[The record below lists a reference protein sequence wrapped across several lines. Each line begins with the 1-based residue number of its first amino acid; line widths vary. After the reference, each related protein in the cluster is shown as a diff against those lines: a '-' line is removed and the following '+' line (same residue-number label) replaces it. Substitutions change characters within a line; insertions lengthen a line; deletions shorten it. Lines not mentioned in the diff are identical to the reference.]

1 MNPTISIVNR
11 SKIVT
16 SSILKR
22 VVIPAM
28 QKQITR
34 DFEPAW
40 GWGANLK
47 FNAKRYNMKVVIRDH
62 ARGGDLGYHIEG
74 GKPVGYIFAKDDI
87 EATGEFKEYTST
99 LSHELLEM
107 IADPNVNLY
116 AAGKFRV
123 KGKSRMGFYALEV
136 CDPVQENY
144 YKVDGVRVQDFV
156 LPEWFEQFHKKG
168 AMKMD
173 HMGVIDAPFTL
184 AEGGYTE
191 VFSKGRW
198 HSLTG
203 PQAKPKPKR
212 HRLLVRMSVAR
223 KAVLRSA

>member
-11 SKIVT
+11 SRTVSDADI
-16 SSILKR
+16 KR
-22 VVIPAM
+22 KMVAL

-62 ARGGDLGYHIEG
+62 AGGGDLGYHIEG

-123 KGKSRMGFYALEV
+123 KSKSRVGFYALEV

-156 LPEWFEQFHKKG
+156 LPEWFEQFHRKG

-203 PQAKPKPKR
+203 PQAKPKRKR
-212 HRLLVRMSVAR
+212 HRLLVRMNVMR

>member
-1 MNPTISIVNR
+1 MGMSFARFAQPSARKCLTQNVRLTYRAATSFQSNSQTGEGKQMNPTISIVNR
-11 SKIVT
+11 SKTV
-16 SSILKR
+16 SDAELKR
-22 VVIPAM
+22 NLVAL

-47 FNAKRYNMKVVIRDH
+47 FNAKRYNMKVVIKDH

-116 AAGKFRV
+116 AAGKFRI

-173 HMGVIDAPFTL
+173 HMGVIDAPF
-184 AEGGYTE
+184 
-191 VFSKGRW
+191 
-198 HSLTG
+198 
-203 PQAKPKPKR
+203 
-212 HRLLVRMSVAR
+212 
-223 KAVLRSA
+223 

>member
-11 SKIVT
+11 SKSVPDADV
-16 SSILKR
+16 KR
-22 VVIPAM
+22 NLLAL

-40 GWGANLK
+40 GWGANLR
-47 FNAKRYNMKVVIRDH
+47 FDVARFDMKMIIRDH
-62 ARGGDLGYHIEG
+62 ASDDSLGFHIDG

-87 EATGEFKEYTST
+87 EDAGEYTST

-116 AAGKFRV
+116 AVGPFHFKGRKRV
-123 KGKSRMGFYALEV
+123 GFFGLEV

-144 YKVDGVRVQDFV
+144 YRIDGVRVQDFV
-156 LPEWFEQFHKKG
+156 LPEWFEEYHKKG
-168 AMKMD
+168 ERKMD
-173 HMGVIDAPFTL
+173 HMGELDAPFTL
-184 AEGGYTE
+184 SEGGYAD

-198 HSLTG
+198 HSITG
-203 PQAKPKPKR
+203 PKTKPKRQR
-212 HRLLVRMSVAR
+212 HRLLVRKGEM
-223 KAVLRSA
+223 

>member
-1 MNPTISIVNR
+1 MNPTISIVSQ

-22 VVIPAM
+22 VVMPAM

-34 DFEPAW
+34 DFEPVW

-47 FNAKRYNMKVVIRDH
+47 FNASRFDMKMIIRDH
-62 ARGGDLGYHIEG
+62 ARGSDLGYHIEG
-74 GKPVGYIFAKDDI
+74 GKPIGYIFAKDDI
-87 EATGEFKEYTST
+87 AATGEHHEYTST

-107 IADPNVNLY
+107 IADPSVNLY
-116 AAGKFRV
+116 SAGPFHVHRV
-123 KGKSRMGFYALEV
+123 RRVGFYALEV

-144 YKVDGVRVQDFV
+144 YFIDGVRVQDFV
-156 LPEWFEQFHKKG
+156 RPEWFEQDHKKG
-168 AMKMD
+168 AVKTD
-173 HMGVIDAPFTL
+173 YMGALDAPFTL
-184 AEGGYTE
+184 AVGGYTE

-203 PQAKPKPKR
+203 PKARPKPVR
-212 HRLLVRMSVAR
+212 HRLQMRMQQMR
-223 KAVLRSA
+223 R